1 VSAAPKVSTMVHAI
15 ELVVAAHRAKL
26 SEASLMT
33 AEKIARDV
41 GATREQLQRAVAR
54 GVQATLL
61 IGAAVLAGC
70 QPADA
75 AAVTP
80 AADSVYAIGAG
91 VRIPG
96 RLLAKRAGVE
106 TWDMGDFT
114 VRVRRVQP

>member
-1 VSAAPKVSTMVHAI
+1 MVQAI

-26 SEASLMT
+26 PEVSLGA
-33 AEKIARDV
+33 AEGLARQE
-41 GATREQLQRAVAR
+41 GATREQLLRAVAR
-54 GVQATLL
+54 GVHATLL
-61 IGAAVLAGC
+61 IGAVVLAGC
-70 QPADA
+70 QPTDA

-80 AADSVYAIGAG
+80 ASDSVYAIGAG